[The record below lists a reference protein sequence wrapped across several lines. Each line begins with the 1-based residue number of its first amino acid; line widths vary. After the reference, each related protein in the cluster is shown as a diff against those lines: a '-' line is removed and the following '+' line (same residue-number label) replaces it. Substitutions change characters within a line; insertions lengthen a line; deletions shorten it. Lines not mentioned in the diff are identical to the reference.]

1 MKTEKVKRKN
11 GYKTNVSPTQALH
24 ARIMKIP
31 DYILAAAMICSGVIM
46 LFFNA
51 NSDASFLA
59 MIIFFGALI
68 IYCDFYFA
76 SRFSVFLLTNRRKVT
91 QTTATLILCVVMSI
105 IICIF
110 FGFFPIFVPIALLF
124 TIYSQIK
131 KKINQ

>member
-76 SRFSVFLLTNRRKVT
+76 SRLSVFLLTNRRKAT
-91 QTTATLILCVVMSI
+91 QTTATLILCV
-105 IICIF
+105 
-110 FGFFPIFVPIALLF
+110 
-124 TIYSQIK
+124 
-131 KKINQ
+131 